1 MEKRTTFV
9 DFLIQLIFIILF
21 VILLVWLFPTKDWLK
36 ENYFNNGEYN
46 YERETIINDSKY
58 VDNINNM
65 LEASKSYFGYD
76 VL

>member
-36 ENYFNNGEYN
+36 ENYFNNC
-46 YERETIINDSKY
+46 
-58 VDNINNM
+58 
-65 LEASKSYFGYD
+65 
-76 VL
+76 